1 MVRFLAGGYPRLNAN
16 GILLSMDQ
24 ESYLSQRVDDQ
35 LNWLSKASKASKKGF
50 MRLRIL
56 EILLGTAITVFS
68 PYAGRFGWGPLAI
81 AMAGGGIALSGS
93 LLALNRNQE
102 NWVRYRSLNE
112 ALKREKLLFLTRA
125 TPAYQDDRQAF
136 ASFVIAVESL
146 MSEERSG
153 WARLISQ
160 PSAVPG
166 AATSR
171 AETAA
176 PQTAPEQDPGNRAED
191 EEPVQAAAEEPS
203 VTGARPPDPADGP
216 PAETPPASR

>member
-1 MVRFLAGGYPRLNAN
+1 
-16 GILLSMDQ
+16 MDQ
-24 ESYLSQRVDDQ
+24 ESYLNNRVDEQ
-35 LNWLSKASKASKKGF
+35 LSWLGQASEAAKKGF

-112 ALKREKLLFLTRA
+112 ALKREKLLFLTGA
-125 TPAYQDDRQAF
+125 TPAYQNDRQAF
-136 ASFVIAVESL
+136 ASFVITVESL

-160 PSAVPG
+160 QSDVPG
-166 AATSR
+166 AASPK
-171 AETAA
+171 AGAAA
-176 PQTAPEQDPGNRAED
+176 PEPGADEAAGAMAEADAPVP
-191 EEPVQAAAEEPS
+191 AAAETPS
-203 VTGARPPDPADGP
+203 ATSALPWELADGP
-216 PAETPPASR
+216 PAETPSPSR

>member
-1 MVRFLAGGYPRLNAN
+1 MTT
-16 GILLSMDQ
+16 MDQ
-24 ESYLSQRVDDQ
+24 ESYLSKRVDDQ
-35 LNWLSKASKASKKGF
+35 LSWLSKTSKASKRGF
-50 MRLRIL
+50 MRLRIF

-68 PYAGRFGWGPLAI
+68 PYAGQFGWGPLAI

-112 ALKREKLLFLTRA
+112 ALKREKFLFLTRA
-125 TPAYQDDRQAF
+125 TPAYQNDQQAF

-160 PSAVPG
+160 QSDLPG
-166 AATSR
+166 AASPKT
-171 AETAA
+171 ATAA
-176 PQTAPEQDPGNRAED
+176 PEPSPAEQAGTKAEAEAPAPDMAEA
-191 EEPVQAAAEEPS
+191 PSAAAPPEDLS
-203 VTGARPPDPADGP
+203 VAP
-216 PAETPPASR
+216 PAATPPPSR